1 MRIPKSLS
9 PSAFMLWE
17 KDPDEY
23 AMRYLV
29 DSKPSKS
36 PQPLPASVGSSFD
49 AYVKSRLHRDI
60 FGEGT
65 DPKFEFDTLFC
76 EQVEK
81 HNRDEARKMGLHVFD
96 DYIVTGSYDEL
107 LALMEGAQQAPRFEF
122 GIGCDIDGVPLFG
135 YPDCQFID
143 RHWNHWIL
151 DWKVRGY
158 CSKYGAS
165 PMKGYRICR
174 DGADWNIRNLTKKQL
189 EKRAAGIDVEGK
201 PSRSHNKE
209 HSGYLEMGF
218 NGVVINQ
225 GNLETCDKEWATQL
239 SIYGWLL
246 GEKVGDENVIVAI
259 DEIVGKFMG
268 EGQLPLL
275 RVANHRARVG
285 KEFQIDLHKRISNLW
300 DMINSGW
307 IFRDLTAEESDNKFE
322 MLQRR
327 AVGMA
332 TDGSDE
338 EDWYSQIG
346 RPSYR

>member
-1 MRIPKSLS
+1 MRTPKSLS

-17 KDPDEY
+17 KDPTEY

-29 DSKPSKS
+29 DNKPSRS

-49 AYVKSRLHRDI
+49 AYVKSHLHSDL
-60 FGEGT
+60 FGKGA

-81 HNRDEARKMGLHVFD
+81 HNHDEARIMGSHVFD
-96 DYIVTGSYDEL
+96 DYVNTGSYDEL
-107 LALMEGAQQAPRFEF
+107 LGTMEGAKQAPRFEF
-122 GIGCDIDGVPLFG
+122 GVGRDVLGVPLFG

-143 RHWNHWIL
+143 RHGNHWIL

-165 PMKGYRICR
+165 PTKGYRLCR
-174 DGADWNIRNLTKKQL
+174 DGANWCTRNLTKKQL
-189 EKRAAGIDVEGK
+189 EKQASGMDVEGK

-209 HSGYLEMGF
+209 HAGYLETGF
-218 NGVVINQ
+218 NGVVVNQ

-239 SIYGWLL
+239 SIYGWIL
-246 GEKVGDENVIVAI
+246 GEEIGDENVIVAI
-259 DEIVGKFMG
+259 DEAVAKFMG
-268 EGQLPLL
+268 EGQTPLL
-275 RVANHRARVG
+275 RIANHRAKVG
-285 KEFQIDLHKRISNLW
+285 KEFQIDLHRRLLNLW
-300 DMINSGW
+300 ECVNSEW
-307 IFRDLTAEESDNKFE
+307 VFRDLTFEESNIKFE

-332 TDGSDE
+332 TDGTDE
-338 EDWYSQIG
+338 EEWYSQMG